1 MSSGGS
7 DSGNSPFAWLG
18 LLKWSLAY
26 TDGTSSDPSNA
37 LQMSEEDRTFLEK
50 VMAEGI
56 VDEGERMKSILKDLT
71 DGLEVMMMVG
81 TGSSIYDADSVEEKV
96 KEIGE
101 DDMVELLEELRDI
114 VEQIDY
120 ARAFMALGGIPFLL
134 GLATHIN
141 DGVAVTNCLPKLIRR
156 GALKTMS
163 TMCQNN
169 PPVQL
174 CLLENGHIPQLIKL
188 FIEYTPGGGRDGRN
202 SGDDDIRADVIQALS
217 ASVREHSMAEQIF
230 CMNEEAKVML
240 ELGLG
245 MKQIIAGRDST
256 KKYPKP
262 SVQLRKRSS
271 FLLRALL
278 TSDDATDERH
288 TVFEDIIVYVCTR
301 EIDDEWEDDAE
312 IREICLG
319 MISRLLSMRLN
330 GKQSGGEGWTSALTI
345 ILRHK
350 NNITSIVARRIQHIN
365 ALEEGSEE
373 KESATIELDELE
385 TLMMALDDAG
395 RNNFDENDVTPSP
408 APAPPLALCNS

>member
-26 TDGTSSDPSNA
+26 TDGTSSDPSNS
-37 LQMSEEDRTFLEK
+37 LPMSEEDRTFLEK

-56 VDEGERMKSILKDLT
+56 VDEGERMKTILKDLT
-71 DGLEVMMMVG
+71 DGLEVMMMMVG
-81 TGSSIYDADSVEEKV
+81 MGSSIDDADSNEEKFR
-96 KEIGE
+96 ELGE

-134 GLATHIN
+134 GLAT
-141 DGVAVTNCLPKLIRR
+141 NCLPKQIRR

-202 SGDDDIRADVIQALS
+202 SDGDDDIRADVIQALS
-217 ASVREHSMAEQIF
+217 ASVREHSMAEKIF
-230 CMNEEAKVML
+230 CMNEEATVML

-256 KKYPKP
+256 EKCTKS

-312 IREICLG
+312 IREISLT

-330 GKQSGGEGWTSALTI
+330 DKQSGGEGWTSVLTI

-350 NNITSIVARRIQHIN
+350 NNITTIIARRIQHIN

-373 KESATIELDELE
+373 KENATIELDELE
-385 TLMMALDDAG
+385 TLMVALDDAG
-395 RNNFDENDVTPSP
+395 RNNFDESDVTPSP

>member
-1 MSSGGS
+1 MSSSGS
-7 DSGNSPFAWLG
+7 SVNSPFAWLG

-37 LQMSEEDRTFLEK
+37 LPMSEEDRTFLEK

-56 VDEGERMKSILKDLT
+56 IDEGERMKSILKDLT

-81 TGSSIYDADSVEEKV
+81 TGSSIDDADSNEEKV
-96 KEIGE
+96 KELGE

-141 DGVAVTNCLPKLIRR
+141 HGVAVTNCLPKLIRR

-202 SGDDDIRADVIQALS
+202 SDGDDDIRADVIQALS

-245 MKQIIAGRDST
+245 MKQIITGRDST
-256 KKYPKP
+256 KRNPKP

-278 TSDDATDERH
+278 TSDDATSDERH
-288 TVFEDIIVYVCTR
+288 TLFEDIIVYVCTR
-301 EIDDEWEDDAE
+301 VIDDEWEDDTE
-312 IREICLG
+312 IREISMA
-319 MISRLLSMRLN
+319 MISMLLSMRLN
-330 GKQSGGEGWTSALTI
+330 GKQSEALKI
-345 ILRHK
+345 ILRNK
-350 NNITSIVARRIQHIN
+350 NNITSIVTRRIQHIN

-373 KESATIELDELE
+373 KEDGAIELDELE
-385 TLMMALDDAG
+385 TLMVALDDAG
-395 RNNFDENDVTPSP
+395 RNNCDENDANPSP
-408 APAPPLALCNS
+408 APSLCNS

>member
-26 TDGTSSDPSNA
+26 TDGTSSDQSNA
-37 LQMSEEDRTFLEK
+37 LPMSEEDRTFLEK

-56 VDEGERMKSILKDLT
+56 VDEGERMKTILKDLT

-81 TGSSIYDADSVEEKV
+81 TGSSIDDADSNEEKV
-96 KEIGE
+96 KELDE

-141 DGVAVTNCLPKLIRR
+141 DGVAGTNCLPKLIRR

-174 CLLENGHIPQLIKL
+174 CLLENGHIPQLIEL
-188 FIEYTPGGGRDGRN
+188 FIKYTPGGGRD
-202 SGDDDIRADVIQALS
+202 GDDDIRADVIQALS

-230 CMNEEAKVML
+230 CMNKEAKVML

-245 MKQIIAGRDST
+245 MKQIIAGVNN
-256 KKYPKP
+256 KKFPKP

-271 FLLRALL
+271 FFLRALL
-278 TSDDATDERH
+278 TSDDATNKRH
-288 TVFEDIIVYVCTR
+288 IVFEDIIVYVCTR

-312 IREICLG
+312 IREISLA

-373 KESATIELDELE
+373 KANATIELDELE
-385 TLMMALDDAG
+385 TLMVALDDAG
-395 RNNFDENDVTPSP
+395 RNFDENDVTSSP
-408 APAPPLALCNS
+408 APTLALCNS